1 MNIYS
6 HPQTHMCA
14 RTCKRSNVHIH
25 THPHIQTHGHM
36 HTGIHLF
43 ELSKVVPVSQEKDIN
58 SIVGVDIS
66 TELLSAPLHLV
77 G

>member
-1 MNIYS
+1 
-6 HPQTHMCA
+6 
-14 RTCKRSNVHIH
+14 
-25 THPHIQTHGHM
+25 M

-43 ELSKVVPVSQEKDIN
+43 ELSKVVPISQEKDIN

>member
-14 RTCKRSNVHIH
+14 RTRKRS
-25 THPHIQTHGHM
+25 HIQTHGHM
-36 HTGIHLF
+36 HTDIHLF